1 MTKKNLPLKL
11 LKPLGELT
19 KAINPQ
25 ELIAKIEKIDANKL
39 LNGTDEEKKLEGIN
53 LAKVLAEMIF
63 ENLEAAADPFIKF
76 VAAYKN
82 IDVEEAGE
90 LDIAGTIRDLM
101 RDFGV
106 ASFLSS

>member
-39 LNGTDEEKKLEGIN
+39 LNGSDEEKKLEGIN

-63 ENLEAAADPFIKF
+63 ENLEAAAEPFVSF
-76 VAAYKN
+76 VAVYKG
-82 IDVEEAGE
+82 VELAEAEE
-90 LDIAGTIRDLM
+90 LDIMETIKELM